1 MENTLKVIKAIY
13 TKFSLKQRVAVSY
26 YLLLT
31 RNTDR
36 PKSNS
41 DFDHCNLLTHLEL
54 TLCSGSSAATAPSS
68 TPFASFGFREKMYCF
83 PYCDSSLQCLAPALA
98 SRPSTPLFPPSSS
111 SLQIEP
117 RKPRNSKRQKNSSAG
132 YCLQSDRERCSRT
145 RATAAALSCVSSS
158 SLWFKLECV

>member
-13 TKFSLKQRVAVSY
+13 TKFSVKQRVPVSY

-36 PKSNS
+36 HKSNS

-54 TLCSGSSAATAPSS
+54 TLCSGSSAATAQSS
-68 TPFASFGFREKMYCF
+68 TSSASFGFREKMYCISH
-83 PYCDSSLQCLAPALA
+83 CDSSLQGLAPALA

-117 RKPRNSKRQKNSSAG
+117 RQPHDSKRQKNPSAG
-132 YCLQSDRERCSRT
+132 YCLQSDQERCSRT
-145 RATAAALSCVSSS
+145 RATAAAFRCVSSS
-158 SLWFKLECV
+158 SLGFKLKWV

>member
-13 TKFSLKQRVAVSY
+13 TKFSLKQRVPVSY

-54 TLCSGSSAATAPSS
+54 TLCSGSFAATAQSS
-68 TPFASFGFREKMYCF
+68 TSSASFGFREKMYCF

-117 RKPRNSKRQKNSSAG
+117 RKPRNSKRQNNSSAG
-132 YCLQSDRERCSRT
+132 DTACSRIEMDARERGRPPQPSVAFPVC
-145 RATAAALSCVSSS
+145 L
-158 SLWFKLECV
+158 

>member
-1 MENTLKVIKAIY
+1 MENTLKVIKATY
-13 TKFSLKQRVAVSY
+13 TNFSLKQRVPVSY

-54 TLCSGSSAATAPSS
+54 TLCSGSSAATAQSS
-68 TPFASFGFREKMYCF
+68 TSSASLGFGEKMYCF
-83 PYCDSSLQCLAPALA
+83 SYCNSSLQCLAPALA
-98 SRPSTPLFPPSSS
+98 SRPSTPLFLPTSS
-111 SLQIEP
+111 SLQI
-117 RKPRNSKRQKNSSAG
+117 KPRQPHDSKRQKSSSTG

-145 RATAAALSCVSSS
+145 RATAAAFSCVSSS
-158 SLWFKLECV
+158 SLGFKLKWV